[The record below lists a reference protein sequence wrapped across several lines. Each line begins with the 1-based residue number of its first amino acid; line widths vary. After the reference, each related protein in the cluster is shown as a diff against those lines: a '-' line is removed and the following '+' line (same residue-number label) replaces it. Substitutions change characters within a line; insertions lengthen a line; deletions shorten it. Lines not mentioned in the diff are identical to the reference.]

1 MEDNIGLDISNDDA
15 ERIHSVLDAIQIFHN
30 YYSKL
35 PALEQE
41 KKAHDVEFQKTS
53 AS

>member
-30 YYSKL
+30 YSKL
-35 PALEQE
+35 TVQELE
-41 KKAHDVEFQKTS
+41 KKTHDPFHKN
-53 AS
+53 